1 MSRTG
6 KCSSQGD
13 ALSGGADTGAV
24 TEHTVRD
31 TEKQSERD
39 QQSER
44 EVWESFLEEVPFE
57 LMSEGWRDLSW
68 FWWGW
73 GAGQPGRGTG
83 LRKPLGR
90 VAMERW
96 TWTRAV

>member
-6 KCSSQGD
+6 KCSSQDD

-39 QQSER
+39 QQQQQ
-44 EVWESFLEEVPFE
+44 V
-57 LMSEGWRDLSW
+57 
-68 FWWGW
+68 
-73 GAGQPGRGTG
+73 
-83 LRKPLGR
+83 
-90 VAMERW
+90 
-96 TWTRAV
+96 